1 MCVQG
6 FLSYIWLL
14 YYVYVL
20 SYGTTTDK
28 FVLDIWSV
36 WCVFDEWQTDSINWC
51 CKRVKGREREREWKL
66 MTMEPVSMISDAYN
80 VGIHDCAICNRR
92 FCFFR
97 FVFLPIHRT
106 FQLNIPLEKVE
117 NRSHF
122 LIVAFFYNINRLVVL
137 TLTTVPFMPCK

>member
-1 MCVQG
+1 MNLNVCTVCG
-6 FLSYIWLL
+6 ACSTVNVTLL
-14 YYVYVL
+14 NTNITGMWIELKLNVCSGL
-20 SYGTTTDK
+20 WWMANRFNKLMLQAG
-28 FVLDIWSV
+28 
-36 WCVFDEWQTDSINWC
+36 E
-51 CKRVKGREREREWKL
+51 RERERERKL

-80 VGIHDCAICNRR
+80 VGIIHDCAICNRR